1 MIIPIPEVF
10 NSDQVR
16 QIRQYIEQGA
26 WQDGRATAGGQAV
39 SVKNNQQL
47 DEHAELT
54 RQLSDAVLDALA
66 RSPLFISAAL
76 PLKIYPP
83 MFNRYGVGET
93 YGLHVDNAVR
103 VIPGTPTRIRTD
115 LSATLFLSDPDE
127 YEGGELRIEDK
138 FGSHTVKLNAGDL
151 ILYPSTSLHKVEPV
165 RKGVR
170 IASFFW
176 LQSMIRQHEQ
186 RDVLFDLDQSIQSL
200 TQQLGSEHA
209 DVMRLSGTYQS
220 LIQQWA
226 DT

>member
-1 MIIPIPEVF
+1 MIIPIPDVF
-10 NSDQVR
+10 TADQVR
-16 QIRQYIEQGA
+16 QIRQYLDDA
-26 WQDGRATAGGQAV
+26 PWQDGSITAGGQAI
-39 SVKNNQQL
+39 SVKHNQQL
-47 DEHAELT
+47 DEQAQLT

-66 RSPLFISAAL
+66 RTPLFISAAL
-76 PLKIYPP
+76 PMKIYPP

-93 YGLHVDNAVR
+93 YGLHVDNAIR
-103 VIPGTPTRIRTD
+103 VVPGTPTRIRTD

-138 FGSHTVKLNAGDL
+138 FGSHSVKLNAGDL

-165 RKGVR
+165 TKGARV
-170 IASFFW
+170 ASFFW

-200 TQQLGSEHA
+200 TEQHGNDHA
-209 DVMRLSGTYQS
+209 DVMRLSGIYQN